1 MTNDLETETAEA
13 AGTIGFVLEDIV
25 RLNATHR
32 KVAEALHRAYK
43 RQAGTDVHR
52 QQLERWICANSKR
65 RQSPRLGTGLNLAL
79 AAAAVLAAHKDKPF
93 HKRNHE

>member
-1 MTNDLETETAEA
+1 MKDTIKETNKATRVIDS
-13 AGTIGFVLEDIV
+13 VLGDVIE
-25 RLNATHR
+25 LNTTHR
-32 KVAEALHRAYK
+32 RVADALHRAYK

-93 HKRNHE
+93 QKRNHE